1 MPNSKTKT
9 DQDSKKTSISSKLA
23 KMAVAASEANE
34 EFSLSMLTTEL
45 EKQRVYLKED
55 MSALIKSSL
64 APIQLSIESFQETVD
79 AFGKRLTTVETTA
92 GENFEALVKAEAD
105 IAALKTTN
113 EALLDRLDDLE
124 NRSRRANL
132 RIINVPEDSEIGKDM
147 IKFTSDLLKDVMG
160 DQVFEKP
167 PELERAHRGLAPKP
181 RDGLPPRPIIVCFH
195 RFQEKERALRWARQH
210 ELQYGGKTLRF
221 YPDLS
226 TALSKKRAA
235 FKNIKTMLYQ
245 KGIRFRFLYPARLRF
260 TYEGETFTFES
271 APEAEAFY
279 ERRIN
284 ATVAAAGE

>member
-1 MPNSKTKT
+1 MPNSKTKI
-9 DQDSKKTSISSKLA
+9 DQEPKKTSISSKLA
-23 KMAVAASEANE
+23 EMAAAASEANE
-34 EFSLSMLTTEL
+34 ECSMSMLTMEL
-45 EKQRVYLKED
+45 EKQREYLKED

-79 AFGKRLTTVETTA
+79 AFGKRLSTVETTA
-92 GENFEALVKAEAD
+92 GGNFEALAKAEAD
-105 IAALKTTN
+105 IAALKATN
-113 EALLDRLDDLE
+113 EALQDRLDDQE

-132 RIINVPEDSEIGKDM
+132 RIINVPEDSEIGTDM

-167 PELERAHRGLAPKP
+167 PELERAHRALAPKP

-210 ELQYGGKTLRF
+210 ELQYRGKTLRV

-226 TALSKKRAA
+226 AALSKKRAA

-260 TYEGETFTFES
+260 THDGETFTFES
-271 APEAEAFY
+271 PSEAETFFK
-279 ERRIN
+279 RWIN
-284 ATVAAAGE
+284 VTAAAGE

>member
-1 MPNSKTKT
+1 MPSSKTKT
-9 DQDSKKTSISSKLA
+9 DQDPKKTSISSKLA
-23 KMAVAASEANE
+23 KMAAAASEVNE
-34 EFSLSMLTTEL
+34 EFSMSTLTLEL
-45 EKQRVYLKED
+45 EKQREYLKED

-79 AFGKRLTTVETTA
+79 TFGKRLTSVETTA
-92 GENFEALVKAEAD
+92 GENFEALAKAETD
-105 IAALKTTN
+105 IAALKATN

-167 PELERAHRGLAPKP
+167 PELERAHRALAPKP
-181 RDGLPPRPIIVCFH
+181 RDGRPPRPIIVCFH

-210 ELQYGGKTLRF
+210 ELQYQGTTLRF

-226 TALSKKRAA
+226 AALSKKRAA

-245 KGIRFRFLYPARLRF
+245 KGIRFRFLYPARLRL
-260 TYEGETFTFES
+260 THDGETFTFES
-271 APEAEAFY
+271 ASEAENFFKQ
-279 ERRIN
+279 RIDVIA
-284 ATVAAAGE
+284 ATE